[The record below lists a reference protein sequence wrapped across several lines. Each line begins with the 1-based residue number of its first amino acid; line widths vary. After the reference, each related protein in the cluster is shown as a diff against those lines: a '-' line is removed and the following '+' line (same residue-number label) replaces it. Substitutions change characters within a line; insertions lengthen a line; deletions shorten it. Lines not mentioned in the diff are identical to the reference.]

1 MRVVVD
7 YNLCDGNGLC
17 ATVAPELFEVDEDDQ
32 LHVLDE
38 RPGAELWALADQ
50 AAQACPKTAISI
62 EEQR

>member
-17 ATVAPELFEVDEDDQ
+17 AAVAPDLFEVDEDDQ

-38 RPGAELWALADQ
+38 RPGAALWDLAED
-50 AAQACPKTAISI
+50 AAQACPKMAISI

>member
-17 ATVAPELFEVDEDDQ
+17 AAVAPELFELDDEDQ
-32 LHVLDE
+32 LHVLDD
-38 RPGAELWALADQ
+38 RPGPSLWDLADQ

-62 EEQR
+62 EDHR